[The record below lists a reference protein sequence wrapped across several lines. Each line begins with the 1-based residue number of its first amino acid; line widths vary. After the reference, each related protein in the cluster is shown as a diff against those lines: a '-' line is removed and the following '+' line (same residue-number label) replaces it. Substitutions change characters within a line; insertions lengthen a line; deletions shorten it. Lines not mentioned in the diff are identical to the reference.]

1 MPITPDDINNI
12 RFDLTKKG
20 YATEQVDAFIDRIAG
35 EIDLLSKEID
45 YMRQQNNELL
55 VTIEALKTRE
65 VAIEQSIVEAS
76 NLRNEIID
84 KANLDAK
91 KIMEDATEMVADQQK
106 QLELLKQEEE
116 QTIKRIRY
124 IIESQLANLEYVIGD
139 N

>member
-55 VTIEALKTRE
+55 VTIEALKSRE

>member
-35 EIDLLSKEID
+35 EIDLLCKEID
-45 YMRQQNNELL
+45 YVRQQNNELL
-55 VTIEALKTRE
+55 IAIEALKTRE

-76 NLRNEIID
+76 NLRKEIID

-91 KIMEDATEMVADQQK
+91 KIMDQATEMVADQQK
-106 QLELLKQEEE
+106 QLALLKQEEE

-124 IIESQLANLEYVIGD
+124 IIESQLANLEYVISES
-139 N
+139 